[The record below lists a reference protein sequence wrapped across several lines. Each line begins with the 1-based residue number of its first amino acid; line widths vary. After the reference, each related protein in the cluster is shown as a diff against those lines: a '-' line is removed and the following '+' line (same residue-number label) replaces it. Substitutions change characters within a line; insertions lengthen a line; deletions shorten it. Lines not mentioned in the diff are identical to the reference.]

1 MLSVD
6 ADCAA
11 AAAAGKKQSCDDAK
25 MLSGDDKR
33 NSEGPTVKR
42 STDKPVDMGG
52 KLGGGPTYGLVKP
65 VQSVSVDSRL
75 KLTSQWSSDL
85 RFWFDFVGIG
95 WVKRRRQHQP
105 VSLVF
110 FVLVHVI
117 DV

>member
-6 ADCAA
+6 ADCA